1 MIKRILVTLAAGA
14 LFAPL
19 AFSQTQQSASAQKN
33 GQKTAEQITVTGT
46 TITAIEDGAA
56 ANYQPPKTLV
66 VRQDRNNKAGTYAL
80 NGSGHIVDKRG
91 EIVRSAIQP
100 GARVRVFYTNDGDL
114 RVVDHVLLLD

>member
-19 AFSQTQQSASAQKN
+19 AFSQTQNASAQKN

-66 VRQDRNNKAGTYAL
+66 VRQIATIRQATMR
-80 NGSGHIVDKRG
+80 SM
-91 EIVRSAIQP
+91 VRATSSTSAAELCARPFNLAP
-100 GARVRVFYTNDGDL
+100 GFVFTT
-114 RVVDHVLLLD
+114 RTTAT

>member
-19 AFSQTQQSASAQKN
+19 AFSQTQNASAQKN

-66 VRQDRNNKAGTYAL
+66 VRQDRNNKAGNYAL

-91 EIVRSAIQP
+91 GIVRTAIQP
-100 GARVRVFYTNDGDL
+100 GA
-114 RVVDHVLLLD
+114 